1 MLDRFKVGWR
11 RGRLGFTLIEL
22 LVVIA
27 IIAVLVA
34 LLLPAV
40 QQAREAAR
48 RSQCKNNLKQLGLAL
63 HNYHDVYT
71 IFPFECGG
79 TGWTGNGTG
88 NWARLGGSVLL
99 LPYLEQAPLWNQISN
114 RLPGGVVAGFYPP
127 MGPEPW
133 DWNYPPWQVQI
144 PVLRCPSDQYRGNG
158 MGPWGKS
165 NYSFCLGDTVTAND
179 GGIEWWTPEP
189 RGMFYYHSKL
199 GVQDCL
205 DGTSNTIGIGE
216 HALSQ
221 ESLTIF
227 GNSAMNISGVNSN
240 PSICKNLA
248 INKVYVAGTKTQ
260 DGMGNPWSDGGVQHS
275 GFTTILPPNSA
286 SCVTSNWDSDA
297 ALISLSSRHVGGT
310 QVLMCDGAVRFI
322 SENINAGNPAAP
334 DLAVGRGA
342 GGVPGQSPYGVW
354 GALGTK
360 AGGEP
365 ATTF

>member
-1 MLDRFKVGWR
+1 MSEKFRVGWR
-11 RGRLGFTLIEL
+11 RGRFGFTLIEL

-27 IIAVLVA
+27 IIAVLIA

-63 HNYHDVYT
+63 HNYHDVYG

-88 NWARLGGSVLL
+88 SWGRLSGTVML
-99 LPYLEQAPLWNQISN
+99 LPYMDQAPLWNTISGK
-114 RLPGGVVAGFYPP
+114 LPGGAVSGFYPP

-133 DWNYPPWQVQI
+133 DWNYQPWMVQI
-144 PVLRCPSDQYRGNG
+144 PILRCPSDKYSGTG
-158 MGPWGKS
+158 MGPWGKN
-165 NYSFCLGDTVTAND
+165 NYSFCLGDTVTGND

-205 DGTSNTIGIGE
+205 DGATNTIAMAE

-221 ESLTIF
+221 EERTIY
-227 GNSAMNISGVNSN
+227 GNAAMNVSGIAAN
-240 PSICKNLA
+240 PSICLNLA
-248 INKVYVAGTKTQ
+248 INKVYKPGTATQ

-275 GFTTILPPNSA
+275 GFTTILPPNSP
-286 SCVTSNWDSDA
+286 SCVISNWDSDA
-297 ALISLSSRHVGGT
+297 AIISASSRHVGGCHA
-310 QVLMCDGAVRFI
+310 LLCDGAVRFI
-322 SENINAGNPAAP
+322 AEGINAGNSSAP
-334 DLAVGRGA
+334 DPALGRGA
-342 GGVPGQSPYGVW
+342 GGVGGQSPYGIW

-360 AGGEP
+360 AGGEVVGN
-365 ATTF
+365 F